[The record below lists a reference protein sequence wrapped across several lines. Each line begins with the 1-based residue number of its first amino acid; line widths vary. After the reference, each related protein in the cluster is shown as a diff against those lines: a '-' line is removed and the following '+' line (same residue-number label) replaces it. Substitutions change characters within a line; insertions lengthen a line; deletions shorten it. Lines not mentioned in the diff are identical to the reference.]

1 MPCLSLETTQPQWI
15 LEPHPTAN
23 NPIGSLTPHVHF
35 EIKQVKGEIK
45 RLEAGR
51 VAALAP
57 KSLKETA
64 FTALLP
70 RDERVKKDDW
80 SDRTHLESC
89 AHLSP
94 Y

>member
-1 MPCLSLETTQPQWI
+1 MDSGTPP
-15 LEPHPTAN
+15 N
-23 NPIGSLTPHVHF
+23 NPIGSLTPQVYF

-70 RDERVKKDDW
+70 RDERVKKGDW
-80 SDRTHLESC
+80 RDRTHLESA